1 MFFILSG
8 APKKDVIDEL
18 MELDIN
24 NVIANEIASKNNYD
38 DLNTSSFN
46 IDEI

>member
-1 MFFILSG
+1 MFFILLG

-18 MELDIN
+18 MGLNIN
-24 NVIANEIASKNNYD
+24 NDKGDKIASKNNYD
-38 DLNTSSFN
+38 GLNTSSFN

>member
-18 MELDIN
+18 MGLDIN
-24 NVIANEIASKNNYD
+24 NVNADKIASKI
-38 DLNTSSFN
+38 TTMT
-46 IDEI
+46 